1 MLKVFLN
8 FSVEYVVEDSEF
20 PDCLIVVLF
29 LRELSLIDLLNL
41 LNIRVK
47 WVVLEFLDKMLID
60 RDWCVFIEFSTLSK
74 KARWIIEVAS
84 IKRVCVVFHRYLH

>member
-47 WVVLEFLDKMLID
+47 
-60 RDWCVFIEFSTLSK
+60 
-74 KARWIIEVAS
+74 
-84 IKRVCVVFHRYLH
+84 